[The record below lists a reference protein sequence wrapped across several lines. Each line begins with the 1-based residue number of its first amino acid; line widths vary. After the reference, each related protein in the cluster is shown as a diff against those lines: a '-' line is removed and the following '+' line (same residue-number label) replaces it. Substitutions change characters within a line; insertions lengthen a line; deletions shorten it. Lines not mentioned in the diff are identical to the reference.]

1 MHVPGYILAII
12 CSYLEGRSLVLNYQG
27 AKSEEKQLPGGFG
40 AGTCLGGALFIVK
53 FNGACLRPPIPRP
66 MTQNQGLQV
75 KYIDDASQIASI
87 NLKKSLI
94 PDPAIRTRPLN
105 YHIYLS
111 SLIFIQISCP
121 ASTAQLP
128 GAGVWLNSP
137 RWARRCCYFTR
148 VVNWCCQAGS
158 WERS

>member
-1 MHVPGYILAII
+1 MLSSLFDSDDNLNVPTN
-12 CSYLEGRSLVLNYQG
+12 R
-27 AKSEEKQLPGGFG
+27 
-40 AGTCLGGALFIVK
+40 FIRK
-53 FNGACLRPPIPRP
+53 L
-66 MTQNQGLQV
+66 
-75 KYIDDASQIASI
+75 D
-87 NLKKSLI
+87 
-94 PDPAIRTRPLN
+94 
-105 YHIYLS
+105 IYLS

-158 WERS
+158 W